1 MKRIRLLLPIFLAL
15 LCFHSGLF
23 AQVVVDNTK
32 NGAIAVVSGLYD
44 ASVTAVNVTGGHGAR
59 LPAAP
64 FRCIW
69 WNTSDYARAFL
80 DPNVEAIRVTAI
92 TVDALTVT
100 RGLSG
105 EGTSAH
111 THNTVGKTYQL
122 DCGMTAGL
130 FASLASGAAPGG
142 GDVNSAGLVTHV
154 TLSAPLGAT
163 LGGTGNATNTAHGVM
178 FGNGTS
184 AMGSSAAGTAG
195 FLLTSNGASA
205 DGTYQAIPSISLV
218 TGVSGNLPV
227 TRLNSGTGATALT
240 FWRGNEMWTA
250 LTSTDFPP
258 IVTVNTL
265 TTDTVIAPG
274 GSGIYR
280 VKCAIPCIITLPT
293 VVGFDRS
300 TLSILV
306 RLSSANV
313 SVVPTGAQH
322 ICGGATEGCVTSKL
336 FVQESS
342 GNFVADET
350 ADANGLWQIVSGFGI
365 VQ

>member
-15 LCFHSGLF
+15 LCFHFGLF

-44 ASVTAVNVTGGHGAR
+44 ASVTSVAVTGGHGAR

-69 WNTSDYARAFL
+69 WNTTDYTRAFL

-154 TLSAPLGAT
+154 TLSAPLGVT
-163 LGGTGNATNTAHGVM
+163 LGGTGNATNTIHGVM
-178 FGNGTS
+178 LGNAGS
-184 AMGSSAAGTAG
+184 AMNVSSAGAAGNV
-195 FLLTSNGASA
+195 FTSNGASA
-205 DGTYQAIPSISLV
+205 DGTYQAIPAISLV
-218 TGVSGNLPV
+218 TGVTGNLPA

-240 FWRGNEMWTA
+240 FWRGNETWTA
-250 LTSTDFPP
+250 LANSDYPSVATETDLTSGT
-258 IVTVNTL
+258 TL
-265 TTDTVIAPG
+265 TYPI
-274 GSGIYR
+274 GSIR
-280 VKCAIPCIITLPT
+280 ILCASPCTIFLPT
-293 VVGFDRS
+293 VVGHNK
-300 TLSILV
+300 
-306 RLSSANV
+306 A
-313 SVVPTGAQH
+313 TGALRVAPSGAAVT
-322 ICGGATEGCVTSKL
+322 IDGNGTEAVCGGLAGCELTKVLTSGY
-336 FVQESS
+336 SI
-342 GNFVADET
+342 NMIADEPT
-350 ADANGLWQIVSGFGI
+350 PGWAIVSGFGF
-365 VQ
+365 